1 MPVVLHSSRNKERI
15 RRGRVHWTILR
26 EGFAAVKMMEWPATQ
41 TNSCAV
47 RIISLPASSFL
58 PQRRL
63 LFATLWIPFPRSEIS
78 AKRANLNGVV
88 SFSLPEI
95 ATRLRS
101 SIKFRGVVAIV
112 SDRFDGFQLG
122 GLSPRFSRY
131 LFHSESF
138 FLMNDGNLV
147 STLFR

>member
-1 MPVVLHSSRNKERI
+1 MDNITRGIRGRQNDGVASHADELLCSQNNQSSRQL
-15 RRGRVHWTILR
+15 VSPS
-26 EGFAAVKMMEWPATQ
+26 AALSV
-41 TNSCAV
+41 
-47 RIISLPASSFL
+47 
-58 PQRRL
+58 

-131 LFHSESF
+131 LFHGESF